1 MNSVKCDT
9 KKIEFAKGSAVT
21 SLGWRVK
28 LQLSEVK
35 EAEQLTHHL
44 EGN

>member
-9 KKIEFAKGSAVT
+9 KKLNLLREV
-21 SLGWRVK
+21 LGWRVK
-28 LQLSEVK
+28 LQLSEEK